1 MRRNPWKRIP
11 KLRKRYVIEC
21 LSHARNSCRAS
32 TLVEVL
38 LVIAGIG
45 IMCGL
50 LIPTVRNI
58 PQFEDSNNSVVAVAS
73 NTHPN

>member
-1 MRRNPWKRIP
+1 MRRNPRNRIP
-11 KLRKRYVIEC
+11 KLRKRYVVER
-21 LSHARNSCRAS
+21 LSHTRNSCRAS

-50 LIPTVRNI
+50 FAPSMRNT
-58 PQFEDSNNSVVAVAS
+58 PELENSNNPVIIVAS
-73 NTHPN
+73 NE